1 MEVKLCKDKH
11 QREMVDNFAQ
21 VLYAIIVK
29 RFDKKI
35 LKRKPKWWNGLQG
48 WPRWVLG
55 T

>member
-1 MEVKLCKDKH
+1 MEVKICKDKH

-21 VLYAIIVK
+21 VLYA
-29 RFDKKI
+29 I

-55 T
+55 FIIPNL